1 MLQIMQIWGNASDYA
16 DLGFKPHDLC
26 CTPALPKVQQ
36 VTTLGY
42 GLGFGR
48 GITTLLAYSVAC

>member
-1 MLQIMQIWGNASDYA
+1 MEIWGNASDYA